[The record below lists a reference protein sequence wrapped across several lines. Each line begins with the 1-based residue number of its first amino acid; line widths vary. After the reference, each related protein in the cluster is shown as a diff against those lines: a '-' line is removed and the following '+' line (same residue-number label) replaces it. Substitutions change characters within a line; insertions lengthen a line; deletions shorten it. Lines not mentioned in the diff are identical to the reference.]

1 MSDVSIA
8 TIISNIQSRIEVF
21 AKTSEKIAGQ
31 TNLLALNATIEAA
44 RAGEVGRGFAV
55 VAGEV
60 KNLATQAAANSKEL
74 RTDVIQEIQAQTAVL
89 QKQFDDKEYGRL
101 SEMSQTLVQLIVRN
115 LYERTADVRWWAT
128 DDALFRCLES
138 LEEPNVYSLEKGI
151 TQGRQG
157 EVYSIVHEPKPDDGK
172 TLNQASREHATY
184 RLGLINRFYSV
195 YLNLVLVGADG
206 KVIACSQP
214 EKFNKIIG
222 ADISSSTWVRRAFAT
237 TNGDDYIVDDI
248 YRCPLHDNKM
258 VAVYATAV
266 RASGKVDGKAV
277 GALGVYFDWDEQARI
292 IVQTEPSLSEDEWKR
307 SRVMLLDH
315 NLRVIAASD
324 NNDLLLPFMLEHKGQ
339 QKGYYFND
347 KKELVSFARTIGYQ
361 EYDGLGWYA
370 VIVQK

>member
-1 MSDVSIA
+1 MNDVSIA
-8 TIISNIQSRIEVF
+8 TIITNIENRIQKFV
-21 AKTSEKIAGQ
+21 KTSERIAGQ

-44 RAGEVGRGFAV
+44 RAGEAGRGFAV

-60 KNLATQAAANSKEL
+60 KSLATQAATNSKEL
-74 RTDVIQEIQAQTAVL
+74 RTEVIKEIQAQTTVL

-138 LEEPNVYSLEKGI
+138 LESADI
-151 TQGRQG
+151 
-157 EVYSIVHEPKPDDGK
+157 
-172 TLNQASREHATY
+172 EHAIY

-214 EKFNKIIG
+214 SKFHKVTG
-222 ADISSSTWVRRAFAT
+222 SDVSGLTWVRQAFAT
-237 TNGDDYIVDDI
+237 GSGDDYIVDDI
-248 YRCPLHDNKM
+248 YSDPLHNNKM

-266 RASGKVDGKAV
+266 RVGGKVDGKSV
-277 GALGVYFDWDEQARI
+277 GVLGVYFDWDEQAKI
-292 IVQTEPSLSEDEWKR
+292 IVETEPALSEEEWKH

-315 NLRVIAASD
+315 NFRIIAASD
-324 NNDLLLPFMLEHKGQ
+324 HNGLLTQFKLEHNGQ

-347 KKELVSFARTIGYQ
+347 NHELVAFAKTLGYQ
-361 EYDGLGWYA
+361 EYDGLGWYG
-370 VIVQK
+370 VIVQKPKG